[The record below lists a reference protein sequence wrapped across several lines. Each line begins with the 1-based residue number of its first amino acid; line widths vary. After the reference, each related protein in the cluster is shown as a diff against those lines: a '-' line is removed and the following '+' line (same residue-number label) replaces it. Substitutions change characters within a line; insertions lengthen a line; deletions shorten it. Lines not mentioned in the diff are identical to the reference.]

1 MRRAK
6 KRVLATFLVLVMT
19 IGLISAN
26 GIIARAE
33 DSETPTETTGG
44 GETPEGT
51 TEGEQEQKPDE
62 QQGGEAT
69 DTSVAAQTPQP
80 AGTEGE
86 GQNDTQEPAAGET
99 PATQEQVAQPAT
111 QSQTVN
117 GKPLFITRKDFVN
130 GQWTWVKLKEFN
142 FNPNDSEEAKSFDF
156 ATTTDGINSHKRVV
170 YTEGQEDALLETVGN
185 LYGDAAVEFL
195 TQLDENG
202 NRLYKCVE
210 LNVQNKQVCADVKFA
225 EDPGKPLKIFLKAQ
239 GASKWSQLGGAY
251 PVKEKGDFDFS
262 YSDKETVVSNDDQEI
277 LDTLKKVY
285 GNDVYEAL
293 TATKEGTND
302 RLYKCVKLSVQKE
315 AVHVDVKYTDVAMY
329 AEVLYDAYLAKK
341 LPKSG
346 GGLDWT
352 PSLGIYTFDKDLF
365 KQYNDENLFATPYFE
380 EKHPENGTSFV
391 EQVANVP
398 DLSLDQLTQWINK
411 AGYDYSQQ
419 SVEEYGIGIDWNKIS
434 LMSDEEHWHVDGR
447 IVDRDNKII
456 GKNKTIV
463 QLYQV
468 KDNVRTH
475 LGSKVVDLNSKLDVD
490 LVAEIANG
498 LDQFSE
504 EGYNTPVWTVDGQ
517 EYTFEEL
524 TLDKDEVEIVVTLT
538 KKTEENETKEE
549 PKENTEGEE
558 TPTSPVTPYNPVM
571 DTPEENPTASGSG
584 ETGQVIT
591 EPTGENGNST
601 VDNGDTTQNEVI
613 TNGDK
618 EEPQT
623 GENVG
628 GDEKTPEG
636 NENKDENVETPQTN
650 ETVDDETAKDDVTNI
665 EDGLVPGNETPDVGN
680 KEDNKEEST
689 GETPGAQAGD
699 NGNGRADQ
707 NTDSGETIENPVV
720 NEPEN
725 NEAGET
731 PEVAKGDD
739 SEVIV
744 ADNSEGGNSGNSDV
758 VPNGEEN
765 TGKDGNNPRS
775 GISAAIHD
783 FVAWI
788 MALLAS
794 IFTIGF
800 AGATVVAKRR

>member
-44 GETPEGT
+44 GGTPEGT

-69 DTSVAAQTPQP
+69 DTSVATQTPQP

-99 PATQEQVAQPAT
+99 PAGQEQAAQPAA

-117 GKPLFITRKDFVN
+117 GKPLFITRYSPVERKWYVDASF
-130 GQWTWVKLKEFN
+130 EFAPDESGFAN
-142 FNPNDSEEAKSFDF
+142 TFDF
-156 ATTTDGINSHKRVV
+156 ETTTDAKNTNKRVE
-170 YTEGQEDALLETVGN
+170 YIGDQETEILEAVRH
-185 LYGDAAVEFL
+185 LYGEAAEAFL
-195 TQLDENG
+195 LKTDESG
-202 NRLYKCVE
+202 NRVYKLLE
-210 LNVQNKQVCADVKFA
+210 LNVQEGKVCADVRLA
-225 EDPGKPLKIFLKAQ
+225 EEEGKPLKVFLKQQ
-239 GASKWSQLGGAY
+239 GANKWTPLEKTY
-251 PVKEKGDFDFS
+251 PVKNKEGLDFGYDGAEVLISKDDSDILEKIKS
-262 YSDKETVVSNDDQEI
+262 
-277 LDTLKKVY
+277 VY
-285 GNDVYEAL
+285 GDEAYEAL
-293 TATKEGTND
+293 TAKKEGTDD

-329 AEVLYDAYLAKK
+329 AEVLYDAYLVKK

-365 KQYNDENLFATPYFE
+365 KQYNAEKLFATPYFE
-380 EKHPENGTSFV
+380 ENHPENGISFV
-391 EQVANVP
+391 ERVASVP
-398 DLSLDQLTQWINK
+398 NLALDQLTQWINK

-475 LGSKVVDLNSKLDVD
+475 LRSKVVDLNSKLDAD

-504 EGYNTPVWTVDGQ
+504 EGYNTPVWTVDDE
-517 EYTFEEL
+517 EYAFEER
-524 TLDKDEVEIVVTLT
+524 TLDKDEVEIVVTLN

-571 DTPEENPTASGSG
+571 DTLEENPTASGSG

-636 NENKDENVETPQTN
+636 NENKDENGETPQTN

-689 GETPGAQAGD
+689 GETPGAQTGD

-707 NTDSGETIENPVV
+707 NTGSGETVENPVV

-731 PEVAKGDD
+731 PEDTKGDD

-765 TGKDGNNPRS
+765 TGKDGKNNPKS

-783 FVAWI
+783 FVAWF